1 MKKFILFAAA
11 ILFVAIFSQN
21 SYGCSC
27 VTAESEEKD
36 PQKIK
41 ESARKFYLNEFKGAV
56 FTGKVLKIE
65 SIEVAIDENLK
76 ILNKKIT
83 IQVEKY
89 WLGVTKPEMFIYT
102 GNGDGDC
109 GVNFSVGNRYFFYPQ
124 LFQGKLQTGICDYV
138 SDIEMDAD
146 GKSAKF
152 FNEILGEAK
161 TFETKIKK

>member
-1 MKKFILFAAA
+1 MKKIILFA
-11 ILFVAIFSQN
+11 IIVLSVGIFSQN

-41 ESARKFYLNEFKGAV
+41 ESARKYYLNEFKGAV

-65 SIEVAIDENLK
+65 KVEFVIDEDLK
-76 ILNKKIT
+76 ILKNKVT

-89 WLGVTKPEMFIYT
+89 WLGVTEPEMVIYT
-102 GNGDGDC
+102 GTGGGDC
-109 GVNFSVGNRYFFYPQ
+109 GVGFAVGSRFFFYPSQ
-124 LFQGKLQTGICDYV
+124 FQGKLQTGICDYV
-138 SDIEMDAD
+138 SADMDAD
-146 GKSAKF
+146 GKSVKF

-161 TFETKIKK
+161 TFNAEIKK